1 MADGARGDIVAAK
14 WHGFTMGKMDRRAG
28 VAATGSGI
36 VALVFP
42 RSAAALDVAQRS
54 FIAEAARMRREAV
67 AGGDQP
73 FGAVVVKD
81 GAIVGYGPSRVV
93 LDHNPNAHAERIAL
107 SDAQK
112 RLGLNAT
119 IGAVIYST
127 SRQCVACED
136 ALAVAN
142 VERMYFG
149 VDGTDAGRPR
159 RSR

>member
-1 MADGARGDIVAAK
+1 
-14 WHGFTMGKMDRRAG
+14 MGKMDRRAV

-42 RSAAALDVAQRS
+42 PSAAALDVAQRS
-54 FIAEAARMRREAV
+54 FIAEAARMRRQAV
-67 AGGDQP
+67 ASGDQP

-81 GAIVGYGPSRVV
+81 GAIIGYRPSRVV

-119 IGAVIYST
+119 IGTVIYST
-127 SRQCVACED
+127 SRPCVAYED
-136 ALAVAN
+136 DLAVAN

-149 VDGTDAGRPR
+149 VDGADAGRPR

>member
-1 MADGARGDIVAAK
+1 
-14 WHGFTMGKMDRRAG
+14 MDRRAG